1 MYRKCGASTGPII
14 GDATVDISGILL
26 IPSKEVDGMGVL
38 LTSTSRSPI
47 LSLGDGSIVVDGGD
61 CDVLPPPKYGMFQ
74 PEEGGINNSRIAP
87 Q

>member
-38 LTSTSRSPI
+38 LTSTSRSPT
-47 LSLGDGSIVVDGGD
+47 LSL
-61 CDVLPPPKYGMFQ
+61 
-74 PEEGGINNSRIAP
+74 
-87 Q
+87 

>member
-47 LSLGDGSIVVDGGD
+47 LSLGDGSIVVDGG
-61 CDVLPPPKYGMFQ
+61 CALPPPKYGIFQ
-74 PEEGGINNSRIAP
+74 PYTEGGGISNSRIAP

>member
-1 MYRKCGASTGPII
+1 M
-14 GDATVDISGILL
+14 LL
-26 IPSKEVDGMGVL
+26 IPSNVVDGMGVL

-47 LSLGDGSIVVDGGD
+47 LSLGDGSIVDVDDGCED
-61 CDVLPPPKYGMFQ
+61 ALPPKYGMFQ